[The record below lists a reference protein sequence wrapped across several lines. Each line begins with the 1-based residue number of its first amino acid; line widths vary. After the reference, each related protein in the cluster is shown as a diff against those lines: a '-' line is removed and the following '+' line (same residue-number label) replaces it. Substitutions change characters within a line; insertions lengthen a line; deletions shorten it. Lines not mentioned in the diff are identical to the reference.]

1 MNLTTTTSDNSRI
14 LAARRSLTLTAVN
27 GKFHSDKLCHYNL
40 QLHHLHYVDTTIDTT
55 IDSTVDTT
63 IDIPSPG
70 VCAQPEPHIV
80 ELAGLAVAAPVLAFR
95 QHAPLLVLLYGLQIF
110 SRFIQI
116 FLVTARQ
123 YFSHLNFQIFED
135 VYPAPAAEVGRGAG
149 EGVLLQLQVAQR
161 HHEPEQIFLVA
172 ALNIFR
178 CSTKYF

>member
-1 MNLTTTTSDNSRI
+1 M
-14 LAARRSLTLTAVN
+14 TL
-27 GKFHSDKLCHYNL
+27 YNR
-40 QLHHLHYVDTTIDTT
+40 YYNR
-55 IDSTVDTT
+55 

-80 ELAGLAVAAPVLAFR
+80 ELAGLAVAAPVLALR

-135 VYPAPAAEVGRGAG
+135 VDPAPAAEVGRGAG

-161 HHEPEQIFLVA
+161 HHEPERIFLVA
-172 ALNIFR
+172 ALNIFSW
-178 CSTKYF
+178 STKYF